1 MTDLEIILLIGFAF
15 MTFMYFRAQKR
26 AVYMSCMLVAVGLKE
41 AVVEIDM
48 EDKTFSIK
56 RIKSDESNKTTN

>member
-1 MTDLEIILLIGFAF
+1 MTELVFVLLIGFAF

-48 EDKTFSIK
+48 
-56 RIKSDESNKTTN
+56 

>member
-15 MTFMYFRAQKR
+15 MTHMYFRAQRR

-41 AVVEIDM
+41 AYVEVN
-48 EDKTFSIK
+48 EDEKTFTIK
-56 RIKSDESNKTTN
+56 HIKPNKTTD

>member
-41 AVVEIDM
+41 AYVEVN
-48 EDKTFSIK
+48 EEEKTFIIK
-56 RIKSDESNKTTN
+56 HINSNKTTN